1 MKIVVA
7 SSFFVCFVFI
17 FRKILMYI
25 CSCWISYQLARS
37 ALSGIISSHQWSA
50 DPDIHKAPSQPLDR
64 SWPDGLV
71 AWFFLWVSK
80 MEEVLGSIPSQ
91 ALFCLFVF
99 LASHDITIGNQL
111 ASFSINLAIR
121 NVFSGLLIKIKK
133 KKYKLERY
141 GSIQDRTGDLLWTQ
155 MWDRNHNH

>member
-25 CSCWISYQLARS
+25 CSCWISYQLSLS

-50 DPDIHKAPSQPLDR
+50 DPDIHKAPSQPLNR

-91 ALFCLFVF
+91 ALFCLFFF
-99 LASHDITIGNQL
+99 LASHDNTIGNQL
-111 ASFSINLAIR
+111 AVPFLDKFSHLQCFQWATNQNKKIWIEKIWFNPGSNWR
-121 NVFSGLLIKIKK
+121 PSVNTNVRQKS
-133 KKYKLERY
+133 
-141 GSIQDRTGDLLWTQ
+141 
-155 MWDRNHNH
+155 